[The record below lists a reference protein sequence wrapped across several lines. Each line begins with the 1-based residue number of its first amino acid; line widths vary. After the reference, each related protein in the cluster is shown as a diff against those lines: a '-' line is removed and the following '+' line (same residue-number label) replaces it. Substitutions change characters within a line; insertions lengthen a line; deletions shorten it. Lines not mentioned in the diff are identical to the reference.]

1 MPLLSKKLLRHT
13 EFHKAYLSHSM
24 SMRAHKSTYTCID
37 HSCSTQQISF
47 SRRQNRI
54 LGAPLTIP
62 DLVILADFLHIFLG
76 LLLGLLLL
84 GLLVPLIVMT
94 FEDWNVLR
102 PICPRIHLSRQC
114 PA

>member
-1 MPLLSKKLLRHT
+1 MPSLSKKLLRYT

-24 SMRAHKSTYTCID
+24 SMRAYKSIYTCID

-47 SRRQNRI
+47 SRRQNCI
-54 LGAPLTIP
+54 LGAPLTLL
-62 DLVILADFLHIFLG
+62 DLVILADLLHI
-76 LLLGLLLL
+76 LLGLLIGLLIL

-102 PICPRIHLSRQC
+102 PICP
-114 PA
+114 